1 MDWFEEWFD
10 SPLYEK
16 LYANRDEEEARELV
30 ELLLDELELNRC
42 SKILDL
48 GCGRGRHSINL
59 NKKGYEVKGID
70 LSVEAIKTA
79 RAKVERMGLENI
91 SFEIRDMRKP
101 LDETFDAIVNLFTTF
116 GYFKSDAENASV
128 FDSVV
133 AMLKP
138 GGIFVLDYLNAH
150 KVRQEYKPSDS
161 GRFQDIKYEIHRYI
175 AEDMIFKDIVFS
187 GERVNGR
194 RNYSE
199 RVKLYQLEW
208 FQQEMKKR
216 NLVIDHIYG
225 DYHGNDFDPETS
237 SRLLII
243 SHLGEDGNV

>member
-30 ELLLDELELNRC
+30 DLLLDELELNSC

-59 NKKGYEVKGID
+59 NKKGYNVKGID
-70 LSVEAIKTA
+70 LSKEAIKTA
-79 RAKVERMGLENI
+79 RAKVARMGLENI

-133 AMLKP
+133 EMLEP

-150 KVRQEYKPSDS
+150 KVRQTYKPSES
-161 GRFQDIKYEIHRYI
+161 GQFQDIKYEIHRYI
-175 AEDMIFKDIVFS
+175 ADDMIFKDIVFS
-187 GERVNGR
+187 GDRVNGQR
-194 RNYSE
+194 SYSE
-199 RVKLYQLEW
+199 RVKLYHLNW
-208 FQQEMKKR
+208 FQQEMGKR
-216 NLVIDHIYG
+216 NLVFDHIYG
-225 DYHGNDFDPETS
+225 DYKGNNFDPETS

-243 SHLGEDGNV
+243 SHLGEEE

>member
-16 LYANRDEEEARELV
+16 LYANRDEEEARQLV
-30 ELLLDELELNRC
+30 DLLVDELELNKC

-59 NKKGYEVKGID
+59 NKKGYRVKGID
-70 LSVEAIKTA
+70 LSKEAIKTA
-79 RAKVERMGLENI
+79 REKVERMGLENI

-101 LDETFDAIVNLFTTF
+101 FDETFDAIVNLFTTF
-116 GYFKSDAENASV
+116 GYFKTDGENASV

-138 GGIFVLDYLNAH
+138 GGIFVLDYLNAK
-150 KVRQEYKPSDS
+150 KVKESFSPSDA
-161 GRFQDIKYEIHRYI
+161 GEFQGIQYEIQRYI
-175 AEDMIFKDIVFS
+175 RDDMIFKDIEFA

-194 RNYSE
+194 RSYSE
-199 RVKLYQLEW
+199 RVKLYHLDW
-208 FQQEMKKR
+208 FKQEMGNR
-216 NLVIDHIYG
+216 GLIIDHIYG
-225 DYHGNDFDPETS
+225 DYEGHDFDPDTS
-237 SRLLII
+237 NRLLII
-243 SHLGEDGNV
+243 SHLGE